1 MLAAV
6 IFTAFG
12 CFSSALADD
21 MATGNVTGG
30 KAVVN
35 KLVSEVGYSSVRYD
49 AENGLPTARLVW
61 HCPYIDIFYSDDGK
75 VNGANYRDFTLMR
88 LDGEYR
94 ECDGASENSIIVNK
108 SDSFEGWVAWKKHN
122 KEGFDCSITLTKKG
136 NSITAV
142 TQNMGLSVKCV
153 TTINDGTDT
162 IYIALT
168 GDQCAITNIRINK

>member
-1 MLAAV
+1 M
-6 IFTAFG
+6 
-12 CFSSALADD
+12 
-21 MATGNVTGG
+21 
-30 KAVVN
+30 
-35 KLVSEVGYSSVRYD
+35 RYD

-108 SDSFEGWVAWKKHN
+108 SDGFEGWEAWTKHN

-162 IYIALT
+162 IYVALT
-168 GDQCAITNIRINK
+168 GDQCAITNIRIYK